1 MWRILSVN
9 TKVLKVKNK
18 LLELGYIDNKWL
30 NKYLEIL
37 ETNLST
43 PRNQKTAQAHH
54 AIPVSAYW
62 HFDEPYNRKEALKL
76 ANTDNNNFKV
86 NLIYKDHLLIHS
98 YLTMC
103 TDLNEVQRRY
113 EAQADLRKRRKPNN
127 RIGVDATNKSL
138 NKKQTK
144 RYKTASAAYV
154 RQYCSASETDEIM
167 NL

>member
-1 MWRILSVN
+1 MN
-9 TKVLKVKNK
+9 TKILKVKTK
-18 LLELGYIDNKWL
+18 LLELGYIDNEWL

-43 PRNQKTAQAHH
+43 PRNRKATQAHH

-62 HFDEPYNRKEALKL
+62 HFDKPYNRNEALKL
-76 ANTDNNNFKV
+76 ANKDSSNFKI

-113 EAQADLRKRRKPNN
+113 EAQADLRKHNSQ
-127 RIGVDATNKSL
+127 IGVDATNRTL

-144 RYKTASAAYV
+144 SYKTASVDYIQ
-154 RQYCSASETDEIM
+154 RYYSASEAKEIM